1 MLYEYM
7 VALKVANLPAFPGKI
22 FVGRSHTQAV
32 TEKRA
37 KQLHAYLRELLAM
50 GPEVSESV
58 ELYTFLHY
66 TDRDKLDTH
75 ERGNSSLGTSRN
87 FSRDSSSALPGDN
100 VDTTRASVVP
110 LLEDDD
116 SNAAAPAVC

>member
-100 VDTTRASVVP
+100 VDTTRASAVP
-110 LLEDDD
+110 LLDDDD
-116 SNAAAPAVC
+116 STAAAPAVC

>member
-1 MLYEYM
+1 MLFEYM

-116 SNAAAPAVC
+116 STAAAPAVC